1 MVPWDEEASVEVDL
15 DETERLPAELGLA
28 DKDGDG
34 DEMCRFW
41 LVLTVPWN
49 EVDVITPR
57 VRLEG
62 RSGVT
67 HPRDARIAVEQIITV
82 GYSRWRN
89 RVNISGSPITTF
101 FPLPFGL
108 CL

>member
-34 DEMCRFW
+34 DEMCRFC

-49 EVDVITPR
+49 EVDVITP
-57 VRLEG
+57 E
-62 RSGVT
+62 SG
-67 HPRDARIAVEQIITV
+67 
-82 GYSRWRN
+82 WRGDP
-89 RVNISGSPITTF
+89 V
-101 FPLPFGL
+101 LPTPETPE
-108 CL
+108 